1 MFGSFDISASALTA
15 QRVRIDTIASNIANA
30 DSTVAGM
37 TADGRPIPYR
47 RLFTILETQRAADG
61 TPDGV
66 RVKSIQQDMSPLIDK
81 FDPGNPLA
89 DARGMVKH
97 PNVDLFVENADAMEA
112 FRSYEANVTAIETT
126 KSMMNATLR
135 VLA

>member
-1 MFGSFDISASALTA
+1 MFGALDISASALTA

-30 DSTVAGM
+30 DSTIAGVAG
-37 TADGRPIPYR
+37 DGSPVPYR
-47 RLFTILETQRAADG
+47 RLFTVFETQRAANG
-61 TPDGV
+61 EMGGV
-66 RVKSIQQDMSPLIDK
+66 RVRSIQQDSSPFIEK
-81 FDPGNPLA
+81 IEPGNPLA
-89 DARGMVKH
+89 DSRGIVKY

-112 FRSYEANVTAIETT
+112 FRAYEANVTAIETT

>member
-1 MFGSFDISASALTA
+1 MFGSFDISASGLTA

-30 DSTVAGM
+30 DSTIASRA
-37 TADGRPIPYR
+37 ADGSPVPYR
-47 RLFTILETQRAADG
+47 RLFTLFQTQQTADG
-61 TPDGV
+61 TPGGV
-66 RVKSIQQDMSPLIDK
+66 QVSSIQRDPSPFREK
-81 FDPGNPLA
+81 TDPGNPLA
-89 DARGMVKH
+89 DIRGIVKY

>member
-30 DSTVAGM
+30 DSTVAGVA
-37 TADGRPIPYR
+37 ADGSPVPYR
-47 RLFTILETQRAADG
+47 RLFTVFETQRSADG
-61 TPDGV
+61 GLGGV
-66 RVKSIQQDMSPLIDK
+66 QVKSIQQDSSPFVEK
-81 FDPGNPLA
+81 FDPGNSLA
-89 DARGMVKH
+89 DSRGIVKY
-97 PNVDLFVENADAMEA
+97 PNVDLLTENADAMEA
-112 FRSYEANVTAIETT
+112 FRAYEANVTAIETT